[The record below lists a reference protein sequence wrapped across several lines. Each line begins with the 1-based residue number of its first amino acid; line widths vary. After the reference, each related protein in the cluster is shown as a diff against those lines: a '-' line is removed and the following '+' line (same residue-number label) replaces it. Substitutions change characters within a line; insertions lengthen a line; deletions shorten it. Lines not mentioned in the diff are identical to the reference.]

1 MRLIFNRKHKTL
13 RAVLSTKVM
22 ITHLLSNSYTSYMP
36 ILTDSCLDLLPLK
49 PTIKMLQENYK
60 TVMALKNLHRNENG
74 AMDIVDEKD
83 IDIKEV
89 LEEVLAD
96 ERFKDHRAAQMD
108 LNDIFELL
116 ESFHRRGLHFGS

>member
-1 MRLIFNRKHKTL
+1 
-13 RAVLSTKVM
+13 M

-96 ERFKDHRAAQMD
+96 ERFKDRRAAQMD